1 MSDTRMASTPAG
13 GRGERRNDAL
23 ALRLLELAVGAG
35 WKPRECIE
43 FAREAYK
50 FLTLT
55 RAVHQTVAVA
65 EDIAA
70 DETVRSDK
78 LVSTSAPSPH
88 PANCPEWSSD
98 FEIRRRALQTLAD
111 RNLMM
116 KDAAELLG
124 ISLATVAY
132 TAHKLKIRFHG
143 RRDSRKFHPAPGN
156 TKAVARNGSPPPAQI
171 NGLAIPK
178 LLAPLDKGVRRRCPS
193 CNQIFEPA
201 EVSHHLCDDCEGGG
215 HAGRS

>member
-1 MSDTRMASTPAG
+1 MHRHGSRRERAKSDPV
-13 GRGERRNDAL
+13 
-23 ALRLLELAVGAG
+23 ALRLVELAVAAG

-65 EDIAA
+65 EDIAV
-70 DETVRSDK
+70 DETVRSGK
-78 LVSTSAPSPH
+78 LVPTSAPSPH
-88 PANCPEWSSD
+88 PANCPEWGSD

-111 RNLMM
+111 RKLMM
-116 KDAAELLG
+116 KEAAEILG
-124 ISLATVAY
+124 VSLATVAY

-143 RRDSRKFHPAPGN
+143 RRGPAKGTIKATAQNDS
-156 TKAVARNGSPPPAQI
+156 VAPAQV

-201 EVSHHLCDDCEGGG
+201 EISHHLCDDCEGGC